1 MPLLPPYQQALAGLS
16 RRELLRLAWHLGAAA
31 VLTPAFTTRT
41 WAQPIFTAYPF
52 PLGVASG
59 DPQPDGVVLWT
70 RLAPKPLEGGGMPS
84 ARVDVSWEV
93 ASDPQFESIEQTGTE
108 RAYPELAHSVHAEV
122 TGLRPGRDYWYRFRV
137 GREAS
142 PVGHTRTA
150 PAENAAVDRLRF
162 AICGCSHWEFGYFT
176 AYRRMA
182 EEDLDFILHTGD
194 YIYEGRANGGQ
205 DPERVRQHLGQNLY
219 SLDEYRTR
227 HAQYKTDRDLRAVHA
242 WTPFVMSF
250 DDHEVTDNYAGMFD
264 PAGTPPEVFLLRRA
278 AAYQAYYEHMPLRLS
293 ALPHG
298 SDMRMYRQLKFGRL
312 IDLSVLDT
320 RQYRS
325 DQACGDNE
333 KAQCAE
339 VFDDKRTML
348 GDAQEAWLFRNL
360 ANARS
365 RWTLIGQQVYS
376 FAKDAGRVNPNGRF
390 GMDSWNGYVPARS
403 RLYSQFVE
411 TQAPNPIVISGDIHE
426 HYAADL
432 KQDFTN
438 PASPTIA
445 VEFTN
450 TSITAGG
457 DGQDVGG
464 VWRQIKDD
472 NPHIKFHSQ
481 RRGYIS
487 CTAAP
492 ATLRA
497 EFKTFERVTVP
508 DLPTRTTA
516 AFVVEAGKPGL
527 QTA

>member
-1 MPLLPPYQQALAGLS
+1 
-16 RRELLRLAWHLGAAA
+16 
-31 VLTPAFTTRT
+31 
-41 WAQPIFTAYPF
+41 
-52 PLGVASG
+52 
-59 DPQPDGVVLWT
+59 
-70 RLAPKPLEGGGMPS
+70 
-84 ARVDVSWEV
+84 
-93 ASDPQFESIEQTGTE
+93 
-108 RAYPELAHSVHAEV
+108 
-122 TGLRPGRDYWYRFRV
+122 
-137 GREAS
+137 
-142 PVGHTRTA
+142 
-150 PAENAAVDRLRF
+150 
-162 AICGCSHWEFGYFT
+162 
-176 AYRRMA
+176 
-182 EEDLDFILHTGD
+182 
-194 YIYEGRANGGQ
+194 
-205 DPERVRQHLGQNLY
+205 
-219 SLDEYRTR
+219 
-227 HAQYKTDRDLRAVHA
+227 
-242 WTPFVMSF
+242 
-250 DDHEVTDNYAGMFD
+250 MFD

-403 RLYSQFVE
+403 RLYSQIVE